1 MKRNLKYIL
10 LAVPFLAGTAGLL
23 MTGEFTVTDA
33 MFTSMLMYV
42 ANYGDA
48 APNMLVEFA
57 RWSALL
63 ASAGSI
69 ILILGRLRES
79 LKNLYLYRK
88 GGSVAVYGETAEET
102 GFSGMNIIRGEE
114 DFVRAERYILL
125 KDDAWNFAFVSR
137 NAARLKETPV
147 YMCTAIRRPQFVPGS
162 SIRLFSIEEI
172 AARLFWNSRDEYPVF
187 RENGGHLD
195 IVIIGEGRLTEE
207 LLYWGLQKL
216 IFSAAQQITYHI
228 FAKESSFAG
237 LHPQLSRIEDPVVFH
252 AEPWY
257 AQKDLLEAA
266 DEVII
271 TERKTPEVLTDAL
284 LSVLN
289 RRQITVFAEDGL
301 WLKFIDGQERIQLFL
316 WKQLALQPA
325 HIIGEDLQELSIR
338 INLRYAHLYQG
349 IEETEEN
356 GMREWQKLDS
366 FTRYS
371 NISAADYQ
379 QVRMNMLQDMGMD
392 ISSLDDGTVD
402 MLAELEHIRWCRY
415 HYLNNWQYG
424 IPENGKAKDNEN
436 RIHSLLVPYRMLSEE
451 EKEKD
456 RSNVRLLLSLNTK
469 QTGEK

>member
-1 MKRNLKYIL
+1 M
-10 LAVPFLAGTAGLL
+10 
-23 MTGEFTVTDA
+23 
-33 MFTSMLMYV
+33 
-42 ANYGDA
+42 
-48 APNMLVEFA
+48 
-57 RWSALL
+57 
-63 ASAGSI
+63 
-69 ILILGRLRES
+69 
-79 LKNLYLYRK
+79 
-88 GGSVAVYGETAEET
+88 
-102 GFSGMNIIRGEE
+102 
-114 DFVRAERYILL
+114 
-125 KDDAWNFAFVSR
+125 
-137 NAARLKETPV
+137 
-147 YMCTAIRRPQFVPGS
+147 
-162 SIRLFSIEEI
+162 
-172 AARLFWNSRDEYPVF
+172 
-187 RENGGHLD
+187 
-195 IVIIGEGRLTEE
+195 
-207 LLYWGLQKL
+207 
-216 IFSAAQQITYHI
+216 
-228 FAKESSFAG
+228 
-237 LHPQLSRIEDPVVFH
+237 
-252 AEPWY
+252 
-257 AQKDLLEAA
+257 
-266 DEVII
+266 
-271 TERKTPEVLTDAL
+271 LTDAL